1 MAILRNSEIRELGS
15 EELNDKL
22 TQLQGDMMKVR
33 GVLASGGIPEHV
45 GKMRET
51 RRTIARI
58 QTYKNTQAKTAASKD
73 QKTGKTQ
80 KK

>member
-1 MAILRNSEIRELGS
+1 MAILRNNEIRDLS
-15 EELNDKL
+15 TEELEDKL
-22 TQLQGDMMKVR
+22 TQMQGDMMKIR

-45 GKMRET
+45 GQLRET

-58 QTYKNTQAKTAASKD
+58 QTYKNDQAKTASKKD
-73 QKTGKTQ
+73 QKPGATQ

>member
-1 MAILRNSEIRELGS
+1 MAILRNSEIRELSG
-15 EELNDKL
+15 EELEDKL
-22 TQLQGDMMKVR
+22 SQLQGDMMKIR

-45 GKMRET
+45 GRMRET

-58 QTYKNTQAKTAASKD
+58 ETYKTTQAKTSKN
-73 QKTGKTQ
+73 QKPVLTQ

>member
-15 EELNDKL
+15 AELEDKL
-22 TQLQGDMMKVR
+22 SQLQGDMMKIR
-33 GVLASGGIPEHV
+33 GVLASGGIPEHI

-51 RRTIARI
+51 RRTLARI
-58 QTYKNTQAKTAASKD
+58 QTYKNSQAKQPSKD
-73 QKTGKTQ
+73 QKTSKTQ